1 MRLKSLKLAGF
12 KSFANP
18 TTFTFRHGITAIVGP
33 NGCGKSNVIDAIR
46 WVLGESSAKQLRGG
60 AMSDVIFAGTQNK
73 AAKSV
78 ASVELTFEHTQD
90 EQTGIRHEL
99 NLYHELSVRRQI
111 NVEGKSDYF
120 INGTRCR
127 RRDVVDVFLG
137 TGLGP
142 RSYSVIQQG
151 MIGRI
156 VDSSPQQLREFI
168 EEAAGVSRYQARREE
183 TQKKLLKT
191 RENLERLNDI
201 EAELSRQKKKLV
213 KQAES
218 ANQYQQIQQELAAV
232 KEQLAIHQLCQA
244 KAAQLS
250 HKANQDVLTKS
261 VTVLQQQHEQ
271 LKNKFNKLS
280 DRLAEEQWLKDEARD
295 KLHLQD
301 MQRQQEEH
309 QLNNLQ
315 SNINQLDGRY
325 QANLERQKRAESSL
339 AETQKEQQAQAE
351 LVASLT
357 PKITE
362 LEQRQTQ
369 TQQAYAPL
377 QAAWDETN
385 AQVMALEKEQRQY
398 EHQLALD
405 KQAAHRVQQDL
416 SKWQTQQSLWQQEA
430 VKWGVAQSP
439 QNTNDSDDKTAKD
452 LSDNPDVLSD
462 NPDTALV
469 DLEAKLSGLIKQQE
483 TVTESLETEQPAL
496 NKLSQTVTTQQ
507 TQLAQ
512 LEKQHASLIAE
523 YETLHSIVH
532 PKKDKKSQLEASDV
546 ASASATTDSALKD
559 NQSTAS
565 LSRLNKLPAL
575 HQQIKLSKA
584 GEQYA
589 LVLDR
594 WLTFWLDSRVMDIT
608 ATKDKTEVGEWY
620 QLLSG
625 LIGSESDLAENIV
638 LNQSYKN
645 TSKSKQNQNKQKDS
659 LSENEQAGS
668 VLFAN
673 SASQTTAKAMGSQLI
688 PLSDLITT
696 PKLGLWQQCYLYA
709 DDNLKGFKTGEDNTA
724 LQMAAELIV
733 QLPQFAL
740 IITASGWVM
749 GHFGAIHLS
758 KLSGESQ
765 NVQFLSVRLQQQQR
779 LAVLEDQLNEI
790 EAQMEQLSQQ
800 LKANQLKKEQDS
812 VVVQELSAQLS
823 TLTHS
828 LHNLKQQQ
836 VELRAKQDR
845 QNSEQQRLKQQR
857 QQLDEDY
864 QQLQQ
869 ELTQLTVSQEQAN
882 KELHTVEPKLIAV
895 KNKQQQLQQQRQV
908 ISQQERED
916 GDSLRQLQLEMSR
929 AELAEKHNQQQLQ
942 QLSMDLKQLKQAE
955 QRLQQE
961 QQKLQQ
967 QLPKLDASLKQTRST
982 HHEMQTA
989 LDERNAIINTLQTE
1003 ANDLQ
1008 QQRDDT
1014 EQQLQ
1019 QQQQQLA
1026 ETVTQVAIA
1035 NERINEAGVRLK
1047 QVNSELTPETVLT
1060 DYLAHGRSLSEVKL
1074 QKLQSEDLQ
1083 LSAKLNNMGPVN
1095 LAAAAE
1101 LAAVNER
1108 LLPLEQQINDI
1119 TASMA
1124 TLTDAIASIDAKTK
1138 TLFLET
1144 LDSVNE
1150 SLTNL
1155 FTKVFG
1161 GGQASLTLSKEEGL
1175 EQSEQWRAGLE
1186 LMAQPK
1192 GKKNSRLAVLSGGEK
1207 TLTALSLIF
1216 AIFKQHPAPFCVLD
1230 EVDAPLDDANVMR
1243 FTNLISDLADE
1254 VQFIFI
1260 SHNKLAMQIADEL
1273 KGVTMPQPG
1282 ISTLVSVSLE
1292 EAEQYLDPTA

>member
-60 AMSDVIFAGTQNK
+60 AMSDVIFTGTQNK
-73 AAKSV
+73 AAKSI

-244 KAAQLS
+244 KAEQLS
-250 HKANQDVLTKS
+250 YKANQDVLTKS

-315 SNINQLDGRY
+315 ANINQLDGRY

-362 LEQRQTQ
+362 LEQRQMQ

-398 EHQLALD
+398 EQQLALD
-405 KQAAHRVQQDL
+405 KQAAHRVQQDF

-462 NPDTALV
+462 NPDTALL

-483 TVTESLETEQPAL
+483 TITESLEIEQPAL

-532 PKKDKKSQLEASDV
+532 PKKDKKSQLEASDA
-546 ASASATTDSALKD
+546 ASASATTDSAVKD

-589 LVLDR
+589 SVLDR
-594 WLTFWLDSRVMDIT
+594 WLAFWLDSRVMDIT

-625 LIGSESDLAENIV
+625 LIGSESDLAANIV
-638 LNQSYKN
+638 LNQSYKH
-645 TSKSKQNQNKQKDS
+645 TSKPKQNQNKQKDS

-709 DDNLKGFKTGEDNTA
+709 DDNLKGLKTGEDNTA

-765 NVQFLSVRLQQQQR
+765 NAQFLSVRLQQQQR

-790 EAQMEQLSQQ
+790 EAQMEHLSQQ
-800 LKANQLKKEQDS
+800 LKANQLKKEQGS
-812 VVVQELSAQLS
+812 VVVEELSAQLS

-857 QQLDEDY
+857 QQLDADY

-882 KELHTVEPKLIAV
+882 KQLHTVEPKLIAV
-895 KNKQQQLQQQRQV
+895 KDKQQQLQQQRQV
-908 ISQQERED
+908 ISQQEREN
-916 GDSLRQLQLEMSR
+916 GDSLRQLQLEISR

-942 QLSMDLKQLKQAE
+942 QLFIDLKQLKQAE

-967 QLPKLDASLKQTRST
+967 QLPKLDASLKQTRNT

-1035 NERINEAGVRLK
+1035 NERISEAGVRLT
-1047 QVNSELTPETVLT
+1047 QVNSELIPETVLM

-1074 QKLQSEDLQ
+1074 QKLQSDDLQ

-1101 LAAVNER
+1101 LAAVDER

>member
-315 SNINQLDGRY
+315 ANINQLDGRY

-362 LEQRQTQ
+362 LEQRQIQ

-398 EHQLALD
+398 EQQLALD

-462 NPDTALV
+462 NPDMALV

-546 ASASATTDSALKD
+546 ASASATTDSELKD

-594 WLTFWLDSRVMDIT
+594 WLAFWLDSRVMDIT

-638 LNQSYKN
+638 LNQSYKP
-645 TSKSKQNQNKQKDS
+645 KQNQNKQKDS

-709 DDNLKGFKTGEDNTA
+709 DENLKGLKTGEDNTA

-765 NVQFLSVRLQQQQR
+765 NAQFLSVRLQQQQR
-779 LAVLEDQLNEI
+779 LAVLEDQLNDI

-800 LKANQLKKEQDS
+800 LKANQLKKEQGS
-812 VVVQELSAQLS
+812 VVVEELSAQLS

-869 ELTQLTVSQEQAN
+869 ELTQLTVSQEQAK

-908 ISQQERED
+908 ISRQERED
-916 GDSLRQLQLEMSR
+916 GNSLRQLQLEMSR
-929 AELAEKHNQQQLQ
+929 AELAEKHNQHQLQ
-942 QLSMDLKQLKQAE
+942 HLSIDLKQLKQAE

-967 QLPKLDASLKQTRST
+967 QLPKLDASLRQTRST

-1026 ETVTQVAIA
+1026 ETVTQMAIA
-1035 NERINEAGVRLK
+1035 NERISEAGVRLT
-1047 QVNSELTPETVLT
+1047 QVNNELTPETILT

-1074 QKLQSEDLQ
+1074 QKLQSDDLQ

-1101 LAAVNER
+1101 LAAVDER

>member
-315 SNINQLDGRY
+315 ANINQLDGRY

-362 LEQRQTQ
+362 LEQRQIQ

-398 EHQLALD
+398 EQQLALD

-469 DLEAKLSGLIKQQE
+469 DLEAKLLGLIKQQE

-546 ASASATTDSALKD
+546 ASASATTNSALKD

-565 LSRLNKLPAL
+565 LSHLNKLPAL

-594 WLTFWLDSRVMDIT
+594 WLAFWLDSRVMDIT

-625 LIGSESDLAENIV
+625 LIGSDLAENIV
-638 LNQSYKN
+638 LNQSYKH
-645 TSKSKQNQNKQKDS
+645 TSQPKQNQNKQKDS

-688 PLSDLITT
+688 PLSDLITI

-765 NVQFLSVRLQQQQR
+765 NAQFLSVRLQQQQR

-800 LKANQLKKEQDS
+800 LKANQLKKEQGS

-857 QQLDEDY
+857 QQLDENY

-869 ELTQLTVSQEQAN
+869 ELTQLTVSQEQAK
-882 KELHTVEPKLIAV
+882 KELHTVEPKLIAL
-895 KNKQQQLQQQRQV
+895 KDKQQQLQQQRQV
-908 ISQQERED
+908 INQQERED
-916 GDSLRQLQLEMSR
+916 GNSLRQLQLEMSR

-942 QLSMDLKQLKQAE
+942 QLSIDLKQLKQAE

-982 HHEMQTA
+982 HHEMRTA

-1074 QKLQSEDLQ
+1074 QKLQSDDLQ

-1144 LDSVNE
+1144 LNSVNE

>member
-315 SNINQLDGRY
+315 ANINQLDGRY

-398 EHQLALD
+398 EQQLALD

-439 QNTNDSDDKTAKD
+439 QNANNGDDKTAKD

-589 LVLDR
+589 SVLDR
-594 WLTFWLDSRVMDIT
+594 WLAFWLDSRVMDIT

-638 LNQSYKN
+638 LNQSYKH
-645 TSKSKQNQNKQKDS
+645 TSKPKQNQNKQKDS

-709 DDNLKGFKTGEDNTA
+709 DENLKGLKTGEDNTA

-765 NVQFLSVRLQQQQR
+765 NAQFLSVRLQQQQR

-800 LKANQLKKEQDS
+800 LKANQLKKEQGS

-869 ELTQLTVSQEQAN
+869 ELTQLTVSQEQAK

-895 KNKQQQLQQQRQV
+895 KDKQQQLQQQRQV

-916 GDSLRQLQLEMSR
+916 GNSLRQLQLEMSR

-942 QLSMDLKQLKQAE
+942 QLSIDLKQLKQAE

-1035 NERINEAGVRLK
+1035 NERISEAGVRLT
-1047 QVNSELTPETVLT
+1047 QVNNELTPETILT

-1074 QKLQSEDLQ
+1074 QKLQSDDLQ

-1101 LAAVNER
+1101 LAAVDER

>member
-315 SNINQLDGRY
+315 ANINQLDGRY

-351 LVASLT
+351 LIASLT

-377 QAAWDETN
+377 QVAWDETN

-398 EHQLALD
+398 EQQLALD

-439 QNTNDSDDKTAKD
+439 QNANNGDDKTAKD

-594 WLTFWLDSRVMDIT
+594 WLAFWLDSRVMDIT
-608 ATKDKTEVGEWY
+608 ATKDKTEVGQWY

-625 LIGSESDLAENIV
+625 LIGSESDLAANNV
-638 LNQSYKN
+638 LNQSSKH
-645 TSKSKQNQNKQKDS
+645 TSRPKQNQNKQKDS
-659 LSENEQAGS
+659 SSENEQAGS

-673 SASQTTAKAMGSQLI
+673 SASQTITKAMGSQLI

-709 DDNLKGFKTGEDNTA
+709 DKNLKDLKTGEDNTA

-765 NVQFLSVRLQQQQR
+765 NAQFLSVRLQQQQR
-779 LAVLEDQLNEI
+779 LAILEDQLNEI

-800 LKANQLKKEQDS
+800 LKANQLKKEQGS
-812 VVVQELSAQLS
+812 VVVEELSAQLS

-869 ELTQLTVSQEQAN
+869 ELTQLTVSQEQAK
-882 KELHTVEPKLIAV
+882 KELHTVEPKLIVV
-895 KNKQQQLQQQRQV
+895 KDKQQQLQQQRQV

-916 GDSLRQLQLEMSR
+916 GNSLRQLQLEVSR

-942 QLSMDLKQLKQAE
+942 QLSIDLKQLKQAE

-1035 NERINEAGVRLK
+1035 NERISEAGVRLT
-1047 QVNSELTPETVLT
+1047 QVNNELTPETILT

-1074 QKLQSEDLQ
+1074 QKLQSDDLQ

-1101 LAAVNER
+1101 LAAVDER

-1161 GGQASLTLSKEEGL
+1161 GGQASLTLSKEEDL

>member
-295 KLHLQD
+295 KLHMQD
-301 MQRQQEEH
+301 MQCQQEEH

-315 SNINQLDGRY
+315 ANINQLDGRY

-398 EHQLALD
+398 EQQLALD
-405 KQAAHRVQQDL
+405 KQAAQRVQQDL

-594 WLTFWLDSRVMDIT
+594 WLAFWLDSRVMDIT

-638 LNQSYKN
+638 LNQSYKH
-645 TSKSKQNQNKQKDS
+645 TSKPKQNQNKQKDS

-709 DDNLKGFKTGEDNTA
+709 DENLKGLKTGEDNTA

-790 EAQMEQLSQQ
+790 EAQIEQLSQQ
-800 LKANQLKKEQDS
+800 LKANQLKKEQGS

-845 QNSEQQRLKQQR
+845 QNSEQQRLKEQR

-869 ELTQLTVSQEQAN
+869 ELTQLTVSQEQAK

-895 KNKQQQLQQQRQV
+895 KDKQQQLQQQRQV

-916 GDSLRQLQLEMSR
+916 GNSLRQLQLEMSR

-942 QLSMDLKQLKQAE
+942 QLSIDLKQLKQAE

-1074 QKLQSEDLQ
+1074 QKLQSDDLQ

-1101 LAAVNER
+1101 LAAVDER

-1119 TASMA
+1119 TASMV

>member
-73 AAKSV
+73 AAKSI

-315 SNINQLDGRY
+315 ANINQLDGRY
-325 QANLERQKRAESSL
+325 QANSERQKRAESSL

-362 LEQRQTQ
+362 LEQRQIQ

-398 EHQLALD
+398 EQQLALD

-439 QNTNDSDDKTAKD
+439 QNANNGDDKTAKD

-594 WLTFWLDSRVMDIT
+594 WLAFWLDSRVMDIT

-625 LIGSESDLAENIV
+625 LIGSESDLAANIV
-638 LNQSYKN
+638 LNQS
-645 TSKSKQNQNKQKDS
+645 SKHASKPKQNQNKQKDS

-673 SASQTTAKAMGSQLI
+673 SASQTTARAMGSQLI

-709 DDNLKGFKTGEDNTA
+709 DENLKGLKTGEDNTA

-800 LKANQLKKEQDS
+800 LKANQLKKEQGS

-869 ELTQLTVSQEQAN
+869 ELTQLTVSQEQAK

-895 KNKQQQLQQQRQV
+895 KDKQQQLQQQRQV

-916 GDSLRQLQLEMSR
+916 GNSLRQLQLEMSR

-942 QLSMDLKQLKQAE
+942 QLSIDLKQLKQAE

-1008 QQRDDT
+1008 QQRDNT

-1035 NERINEAGVRLK
+1035 NERINEAGMRLT
-1047 QVNSELTPETVLT
+1047 QVNNELTPETILT

-1074 QKLQSEDLQ
+1074 QKLQSDDLQ

-1101 LAAVNER
+1101 LAAVDER

>member
-1 MRLKSLKLAGF
+1 M
-12 KSFANP
+12 
-18 TTFTFRHGITAIVGP
+18 
-33 NGCGKSNVIDAIR
+33 
-46 WVLGESSAKQLRGG
+46 
-60 AMSDVIFAGTQNK
+60 
-73 AAKSV
+73 
-78 ASVELTFEHTQD
+78 
-90 EQTGIRHEL
+90 
-99 NLYHELSVRRQI
+99 
-111 NVEGKSDYF
+111 
-120 INGTRCR
+120 
-127 RRDVVDVFLG
+127 
-137 TGLGP
+137 
-142 RSYSVIQQG
+142 
-151 MIGRI
+151 
-156 VDSSPQQLREFI
+156 
-168 EEAAGVSRYQARREE
+168 
-183 TQKKLLKT
+183 
-191 RENLERLNDI
+191 
-201 EAELSRQKKKLV
+201 
-213 KQAES
+213 
-218 ANQYQQIQQELAAV
+218 
-232 KEQLAIHQLCQA
+232 
-244 KAAQLS
+244 
-250 HKANQDVLTKS
+250 
-261 VTVLQQQHEQ
+261 
-271 LKNKFNKLS
+271 
-280 DRLAEEQWLKDEARD
+280 
-295 KLHLQD
+295 
-301 MQRQQEEH
+301 
-309 QLNNLQ
+309 
-315 SNINQLDGRY
+315 
-325 QANLERQKRAESSL
+325 
-339 AETQKEQQAQAE
+339 
-351 LVASLT
+351 
-357 PKITE
+357 
-362 LEQRQTQ
+362 
-369 TQQAYAPL
+369 
-377 QAAWDETN
+377 
-385 AQVMALEKEQRQY
+385 
-398 EHQLALD
+398 
-405 KQAAHRVQQDL
+405 
-416 SKWQTQQSLWQQEA
+416 
-430 VKWGVAQSP
+430 
-439 QNTNDSDDKTAKD
+439 
-452 LSDNPDVLSD
+452 
-462 NPDTALV
+462 
-469 DLEAKLSGLIKQQE
+469 
-483 TVTESLETEQPAL
+483 
-496 NKLSQTVTTQQ
+496 
-507 TQLAQ
+507 AQ

-546 ASASATTDSALKD
+546 ASASATTDSELKD

-589 LVLDR
+589 SVLDR
-594 WLTFWLDSRVMDIT
+594 WLAFWLDSRVMDIT

-638 LNQSYKN
+638 LNQSYKH
-645 TSKSKQNQNKQKDS
+645 TSKPKQNQNKQKDS

-709 DDNLKGFKTGEDNTA
+709 DENLKGLKTGEDNTA

-765 NVQFLSVRLQQQQR
+765 NAQFLSVRLQQQQR

-800 LKANQLKKEQDS
+800 LKANQLKKEQGS

-869 ELTQLTVSQEQAN
+869 ELTQLTVSQEQAK

-895 KNKQQQLQQQRQV
+895 KDKQQQLQQQRQV

-916 GDSLRQLQLEMSR
+916 GNSLRQLQLEMSR

-942 QLSMDLKQLKQAE
+942 QLSIDLKQLKQAE

-989 LDERNAIINTLQTE
+989 LAERNAIINTLQTE

-1035 NERINEAGVRLK
+1035 NERISEAGVRLT
-1047 QVNSELTPETVLT
+1047 QVNNELTPETILT

-1074 QKLQSEDLQ
+1074 QKLQSDDLQ

-1101 LAAVNER
+1101 LAAVDER